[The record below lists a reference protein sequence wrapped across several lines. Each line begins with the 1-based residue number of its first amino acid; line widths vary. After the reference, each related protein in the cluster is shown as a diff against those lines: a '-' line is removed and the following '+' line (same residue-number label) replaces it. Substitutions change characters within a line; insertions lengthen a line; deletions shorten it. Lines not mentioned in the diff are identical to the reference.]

1 MSLRFRLA
9 VPSEYKQLESLVID
23 SFEPITWLKSAD
35 EKFGLL
41 NGLDWRR
48 RWQLRFRRIFDSEMV
63 LVGELDGGVV
73 ACATGTLE
81 AETKLGYV
89 DLLAVDS
96 RFQGRGLGR
105 EMLRGMMRHLKAQ
118 GAVHCHLECLADNE
132 AGNRLYESEGFEEAA
147 RSIRWFIKIP

>member
-9 VPSEYKQLESLVID
+9 VPSEYKPLETLVID
-23 SFEPITWLKSAD
+23 SFEAITWLKSAD

-41 NGLDWRR
+41 NGLDWRQ
-48 RWQLRFRRIFDSEMV
+48 RWQLRFRGIFDTEMV

-81 AETKLGYV
+81 EETKLGYI
-89 DLLAVDS
+89 DLLAVDR
-96 RFQGRGLGR
+96 RFQGQGLGR
-105 EMLRGMMRHLKAQ
+105 EMLRGMLKHLKAQ
-118 GAVHCHLECLADNE
+118 GATHCHLECLTDNE
-132 AGNRLYESEGFEEAA
+132 VGNRLYASEGFQEAS